1 VKDIPLTETFLATY
15 IILSSVATLVISLYG
30 ILYKRHMIKKIIA
43 LTIFGDAGN
52 IFATIIGFRY
62 IFPVAPPILTTET
75 PNQTI
80 INDFLSYAV
89 DPVPQA
95 LVLTAIVIGMA
106 VVLFMV
112 FLALQ
117 VFRIYGTLDTRKI
130 AEERKRREEQE

>member
-1 VKDIPLTETFLATY
+1 MRSIPLIETFLATY
-15 IILSSVATLVISLYG
+15 IILTSITTLAISLYG
-30 ILYKRHMIKKIIA
+30 ILFKRHLIKKIIS

-52 IFATIIGFRY
+52 IFATIVGFRY
-62 IFPVAPPILTTET
+62 IFPVVPPILTTESPST
-75 PNQTI
+75 TDLNT
-80 INDFLSYAV
+80 FLSSTV

-117 VFRIYGTLDTRKI
+117 VYRIYGTLDAKKI
-130 AEERKRREEQE
+130 AEERKKREE

>member
-1 VKDIPLTETFLATY
+1 MPLIETFLATY
-15 IILSSVATLVISLYG
+15 IILTTIATLIISLYG
-30 ILYKRHMIKKIIA
+30 ILYKPHLIKKIIA

-52 IFATIIGFRY
+52 IFATIVGFRY
-62 IFPVAPPILTTET
+62 IYPVVPPILTTENPT
-75 PNQTI
+75 N
-80 INDFLSYAV
+80 NDISMFLRTAV

-117 VFRIYGTLDTRKI
+117 DYRIYHTLDTRKI
-130 AEERKRREEQE
+130 AEQRKRSEE

>member
-1 VKDIPLTETFLATY
+1 MKGIPLTETFLATY
-15 IILSSVATLVISLYG
+15 IILSSMATLAIALYG
-30 ILYKRHMIKKIIA
+30 IFYKRHMIKKIIA

-62 IFPVAPPILTTET
+62 IFPVAPPIITVENPT
-75 PNQTI
+75 PTDVAN
-80 INDFLSYAV
+80 FMSVAV
-89 DPVPQA
+89 DPIPQA

-117 VFRIYGTLDTRKI
+117 VYRIYGTLDTKKI
-130 AEERKRREEQE
+130 AEERKRHEE

>member
-1 VKDIPLTETFLATY
+1 MKSIPLTETFLATY
-15 IILSSVATLVISLYG
+15 IILSSVATLAISLYG

-62 IFPVAPPILTTET
+62 IFPVAPPVLTTET
-75 PNQTI
+75 PSPAD
-80 INDFLSYAV
+80 INSFLSVTV
-89 DPVPQA
+89 DPLPQA

-106 VVLFMV
+106 VILFMV

-117 VFRIYGTLDTRKI
+117 VYRIYGTLDTKKI
-130 AEERKRREEQE
+130 AEERKRREEE

>member
-1 VKDIPLTETFLATY
+1 MLHL
-15 IILSSVATLVISLYG
+15 
-30 ILYKRHMIKKIIA
+30 IKKIFA

-52 IFATIIGFRY
+52 IFATIVGFRY
-62 IFPVAPPILTTET
+62 IFPVAPPILTTEA
-75 PNQTI
+75 PSAAD
-80 INDFLSYAV
+80 INSFLSAAV

-117 VFRIYGTLDTRKI
+117 VFRIYGTLDTKKI
-130 AEERKRREEQE
+130 AEERKRREEE

>member
-1 VKDIPLTETFLATY
+1 MKSTPLTETFLATY
-15 IILSSVATLVISLYG
+15 IILSSITTLAISLYG
-30 ILYKRHMIKKIIA
+30 ILYKRHLIKKIIA

-62 IFPVAPPILTTET
+62 IFPVAPPILTTEA
-75 PNQTI
+75 PSAAD
-80 INDFLSYAV
+80 INSFLSVAV

-106 VVLFMV
+106 VILFMV

-117 VFRIYGTLDTRKI
+117 VFRIYGTLDTKKI
-130 AEERKRREEQE
+130 AEERKRREEE

>member
-1 VKDIPLTETFLATY
+1 MPLIETFLATY
-15 IILSSVATLVISLYG
+15 IILTTITTLIISLYG
-30 ILYKRHMIKKIIA
+30 ILYKPHLIKKIIA

-52 IFATIIGFRY
+52 IFATIVGFRY
-62 IFPVAPPILTTET
+62 IYPVVPPILTTENPT
-75 PNQTI
+75 N
-80 INDFLSYAV
+80 NDISMFLRTAV

-117 VFRIYGTLDTRKI
+117 DYRIYHTLDTRKI
-130 AEERKRREEQE
+130 AEQR

>member
-1 VKDIPLTETFLATY
+1 MPLIETFLATY
-15 IILSSVATLVISLYG
+15 VILASITTLAISLYG
-30 ILYKRHMIKKIIA
+30 ILYKRHLIKKIIA

-52 IFATIIGFRY
+52 IFATIVGFRY
-62 IFPVAPPILTTET
+62 IFPVAPPILTTEN
-75 PNQTI
+75 PSAGD
-80 INDFLSYAV
+80 INNFLSVTV

-117 VFRIYGTLDTRKI
+117 VYRIYGTLDAKKI
-130 AEERKRREEQE
+130 AEERKRREE

>member
-1 VKDIPLTETFLATY
+1 MRSTALTETFLAVY
-15 IILSSVATLVISLYG
+15 IILSSITTLSISLYG
-30 ILYKRHMIKKIIA
+30 ILFKRHIIKKIIA

-62 IFPVAPPILTTET
+62 LYPVAPPILTTESPT
-75 PNQTI
+75 PADI
-80 INDFLSYAV
+80 SSFLSVAV

-117 VFRIYGTLDTRKI
+117 VYRIYHTLDARKI
-130 AEERKRREEQE
+130 AEQRKRSEE